1 MAVSRTQTAYRRT
14 RVVELVAEGANF
26 DEAARAVGYANRSGA
41 FKAFYRA
48 IGDREVEA
56 VDTHRALE
64 LARLDALQ
72 RVLWE
77 RVELGD
83 IKAIETVLRI
93 IDRRIRLLGL
103 DQVAS
108 KDEGSRPLVDPGFWE
123 MLRETYDGKLENYW
137 ADGISPEAGETTSG

>member
-1 MAVSRTQTAYRRT
+1 MAVARAVTAYRRT
-14 RVVELVAEGANF
+14 RVVELVADGANF
-26 DEAARAVGYANRSGA
+26 DEAARGAGYSNRSGA
-41 FKAFYRA
+41 WKAYWRA

-56 VDTHRALE
+56 VDTHRQLE

-77 RVELGD
+77 RVELCD
-83 IKAIETVLRI
+83 IKAIETVLKI

-103 DQVAS
+103 DQVAT

-123 MLRETYDGKLENYW
+123 MVRETPGGFVGWL
-137 ADGISPEAGETTSG
+137 AQA